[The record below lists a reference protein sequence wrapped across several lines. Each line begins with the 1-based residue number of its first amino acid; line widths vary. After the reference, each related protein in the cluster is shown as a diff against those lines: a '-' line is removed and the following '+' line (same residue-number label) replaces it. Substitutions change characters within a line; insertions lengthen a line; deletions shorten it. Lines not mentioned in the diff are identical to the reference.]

1 MTAYRA
7 FIAIGTLA
15 ALLLWGVRAPVFIE
29 MTRTGEIMPIAL
41 LLILASV
48 ISLALGG
55 ARACFGKGGRIPFAL
70 HIAFAVTAAVLMRYF
85 PVAPLAL
92 SVAIAIAALAWSA
105 AVQETSATAAA
116 DKQ

>member
-1 MTAYRA
+1 MIAYRL
-7 FIAIGTLA
+7 FIAIGTLV
-15 ALLLWGVRAPVFIE
+15 ALLFWGVKAPTFIE
-29 MTRTGEIMPIAL
+29 MTRVGEIMPIAL

-55 ARACFGKGGRIPFAL
+55 VRAYFGKGGRIPFAL
-70 HIAFAVTAAVLMRYF
+70 HIAFAVTAAVVMRVF

-92 SVAIAIAALAWSA
+92 SVAVAVAALAWSA
-105 AVQETSATAAA
+105 AVREYTATAAG